1 MEIILTEKITEKITI
16 ATQGKPE
23 LIIPLTADDRTRSRQ
38 RLQLEDGHVV
48 FLKLP
53 RGSSLQDGDV
63 LQGHGTDRSTILA
76 QISAKPEPVL
86 TVRAIDPFKLLQAA
100 YHLGNRHVP
109 LEITP
114 EYLRLAFDPVLSH
127 MLEHLGVEV
136 QQEVLPFQPEAG
148 AYGHS
153 HAIDANIDPS
163 INTII
168 DTSTDPSIKAYSG
181 SQSDEVQ
188 PVVGAQGF
196 APLISSISTTAST
209 TAEQE
214 LLSAPDQHHS
224 HQSSHHHHA

>member
-1 MEIILTEKITEKITI
+1 MEIILTEKITEKFTL
-16 ATQGKPE
+16 ATHSKPE
-23 LIIPLTADDRTRSRQ
+23 LVIPLTADDRTRSRQ
-38 RLQLEDGHVV
+38 RLELADGRVI

-63 LQGHGTDRSTILA
+63 LQGHGTGITHILA
-76 QISAKPEPVL
+76 QIAAKPEPVL

-114 EYLRLAFDPVLSH
+114 EYLRLAFDPVLAH

-153 HAIDANIDPS
+153 HSSHNHASHSHAVDAS
-163 INTII
+163 I
-168 DTSTDPSIKAYSG
+168 
-181 SQSDEVQ
+181 EVPAADQ
-188 PVVGAQGF
+188 P
-196 APLISSISTTAST
+196 
-209 TAEQE
+209 
-214 LLSAPDQHHS
+214 HS

>member
-38 RLQLEDGHVV
+38 RLQLEDGQVV

-153 HAIDANIDPS
+153 HAID
-163 INTII
+163 
-168 DTSTDPSIKAYSG
+168 PSIKVYSG
-181 SQSDEVQ
+181 SQSSEVQ

-196 APLISSISTTAST
+196 APSTSSIPTTASTTAST

-224 HQSSHHHHA
+224 HHSRHHHHHHHA